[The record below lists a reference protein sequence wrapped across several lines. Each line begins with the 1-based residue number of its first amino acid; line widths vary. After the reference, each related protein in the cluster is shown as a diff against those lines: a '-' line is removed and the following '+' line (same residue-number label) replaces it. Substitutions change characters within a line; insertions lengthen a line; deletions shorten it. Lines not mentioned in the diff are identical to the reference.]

1 MICDEIVKSVKKLK
15 RRYREDNLFELCR
28 NMGILLLPQP
38 FGTQKGAIMGFFLEQ
53 RRIKTITYNSDLSDD
68 LQRIIVGHEL
78 GHSVLHARD
87 GIHAFHDVGLFDV
100 ASRFEREANLF
111 AAEFL
116 LEDDE
121 VLETLAQ
128 GGDFFSAAAI
138 LRVPMELLDFKFRI
152 MKWKGYDVAEPPIM
166 AQSNFLR
173 DVDLIGGDDEW

>member
-28 NMGILLLPQP
+28 NMGIILLPQP

-78 GHSVLHARD
+78 GHSVLHARS
-87 GIHAFHDVGLFDV
+87 GVHAFHDVGLFDV
-100 ASRFEREANLF
+100 SSRFEKEANLF

-116 LEDDE
+116 LDDNE

-152 MKWKGYDVAEPPIM
+152 MKWKGYELSEPPIT

-173 DVDLIGGDDEW
+173 DVDLISGQ

>member
-28 NMGILLLPQP
+28 NIGILLLPQP

-68 LQRIIVGHEL
+68 LQKIIVGHEL
-78 GHSVLHARD
+78 GHSVLHARS
-87 GIHAFHDVGLFDV
+87 GVHAFHDVGLFDV
-100 ASRFEREANLF
+100 SSRFEKEANLF

-116 LEDDE
+116 LDDDE

-173 DVDLIGGDDEW
+173 DVDLISGQ

>member
-38 FGTQKGAIMGFFLEQ
+38 FGTQKGAIMGFFLGQ

-78 GHSVLHARD
+78 GHSVLHARS
-87 GIHAFHDVGLFDV
+87 GVHAFHDVGLFDV
-100 ASRFEREANLF
+100 SSRFEKEANLF

-116 LEDDE
+116 LDDDE
-121 VLETLAQ
+121 VLETLSQ
-128 GGDFFSAAAI
+128 DGDFFSAAAI

-152 MKWKGYDVAEPPIM
+152 MKWKGYELTEPPIM

-173 DVDLIGGDDEW
+173 DVDLISGQ

>member
-28 NMGILLLPQP
+28 NMGIILLPQP

-53 RRIKTITYNSDLSDD
+53 RRIKTITYNSDLSED

-100 ASRFEREANLF
+100 SSRFEKEANLF

-116 LEDDE
+116 LGDDE

-128 GGDFFSAAAI
+128 DGDFFSAAAI

-152 MKWKGYDVAEPPIM
+152 MKRKGYDIAEPPIT

-173 DVDLIGGDDEW
+173 DVDLIGGDDGW

>member
-28 NMGILLLPQP
+28 NIGILLLPQP

-78 GHSVLHARD
+78 GHSVLHARS
-87 GIHAFHDVGLFDV
+87 GVHAFHDVGLFDV
-100 ASRFEREANLF
+100 SSRFEKEANLF

-116 LEDDE
+116 LDDDE

-152 MKWKGYDVAEPPIM
+152 MKWKGYELTEPPIF

-173 DVDLIGGDDEW
+173 DVDLISGQ

>member
-28 NMGILLLPQP
+28 NIGILLLPQP

-100 ASRFEREANLF
+100 SSRFEREANLF

-128 GGDFFSAAAI
+128 NGDFFSAAAI
-138 LRVPMELLDFKFRI
+138 LRVPVELLDFKFRI
-152 MKWKGYDVAEPPIM
+152 MKWKGYELTEPPIM

-173 DVDLIGGDDEW
+173 DVDLISGQ

>member
-1 MICDEIVKSVKKLK
+1 
-15 RRYREDNLFELCR
+15 
-28 NMGILLLPQP
+28 
-38 FGTQKGAIMGFFLEQ
+38 MGFFLEQ

-100 ASRFEREANLF
+100 SSRFEREANLF

-128 GGDFFSAAAI
+128 GGDFFSTAAI

>member
-15 RRYREDNLFELCR
+15 KRYHEDNLFELCG
-28 NMGILLLPQP
+28 NMGIILLPQS

-53 RRIKTITYNSDLSDD
+53 RRIKTITYNSDLSED

-100 ASRFEREANLF
+100 SSRFEKEANLF
-111 AAEFL
+111 AAEYL

-128 GGDFFSAAAI
+128 EGDFFSAAAV
-138 LRVPMELLDFKFRI
+138 LRVPVELLDFKFRI
-152 MKWKGYDVAEPPIM
+152 MKWKGYELTEPPIF

-173 DVDLIGGDDEW
+173 DVDLISGQ

>member
-78 GHSVLHARD
+78 GHSVLHARS
-87 GIHAFHDVGLFDV
+87 GVHAFHDVGLFDV
-100 ASRFEREANLF
+100 SSRFEKEANLF

-116 LEDDE
+116 LDDNE

-152 MKWKGYDVAEPPIM
+152 MKWKGYELSEPPIT

-173 DVDLIGGDDEW
+173 DVDLISGQ

>member
-28 NMGILLLPQP
+28 NMGLILLPQA

-53 RRIKTITYNSDLSDD
+53 RRIKTITYNSDLSED
-68 LQRIIVGHEL
+68 LQRVIVGHEL
-78 GHSVLHARD
+78 GHSVLHARN

-100 ASRFEREANLF
+100 SSRFEKEANLF
-111 AAEFL
+111 AAEYL

-121 VLETLAQ
+121 VLETLSQ
-128 GGDFFSAAAI
+128 DGDFFSAAAI
-138 LRVPMELLDFKFRI
+138 LRVPVELLDFKFRI
-152 MKWKGYDVAEPPIM
+152 MKWKGYELTEPPIF

-173 DVDLIGGDDEW
+173 DVDLISGQ

>member
-78 GHSVLHARD
+78 GHSVLHARS
-87 GIHAFHDVGLFDV
+87 GVHAFHDVGLFDV
-100 ASRFEREANLF
+100 SSRFEKEANLF

-116 LEDDE
+116 LDDDE

-128 GGDFFSAAAI
+128 GGDFFSAAAV

-152 MKWKGYDVAEPPIM
+152 MKWKGYELSEPPIT

-173 DVDLIGGDDEW
+173 DVDLISGQ

>member
-15 RRYREDNLFELCR
+15 KRYHEDNLFELCG
-28 NMGILLLPQP
+28 NMGIFLLPQS

-53 RRIKTITYNSDLSDD
+53 RRIKTITYNSDLSED

-100 ASRFEREANLF
+100 SSRFEKEANLF
-111 AAEFL
+111 AAEYL

-128 GGDFFSAAAI
+128 EGDFFSAAAV
-138 LRVPMELLDFKFRI
+138 LRVPMELLDFKFRN
-152 MKWKGYDVAEPPIM
+152 MKWKGYDLIESPIF

-173 DVDLIGGDDEW
+173 DVDLISGQ

>member
-28 NMGILLLPQP
+28 NIGILLLPQP

-78 GHSVLHARD
+78 GHSVLHARS
-87 GIHAFHDVGLFDV
+87 GVHAFHDVGLFDV
-100 ASRFEREANLF
+100 SSRFEKEANLF

-116 LEDDE
+116 LDDDE

-152 MKWKGYDVAEPPIM
+152 MKWKGYELSEPPIT

-173 DVDLIGGDDEW
+173 DVDLISGQ

>member
-28 NMGILLLPQP
+28 NMGILLLPQS

-78 GHSVLHARD
+78 GHSVLHARS

-100 ASRFEREANLF
+100 SSRFEKEANLF

-116 LEDDE
+116 LDDDE

-173 DVDLIGGDDEW
+173 DVDLISGQ

>member
-53 RRIKTITYNSDLSDD
+53 RRIKTITYNSDLSED
-68 LQRIIVGHEL
+68 LQRVIVGHEL

-100 ASRFEREANLF
+100 SSRFEKEANLF

-116 LEDDE
+116 LDDDE

-173 DVDLIGGDDEW
+173 DVDLISGQ

>member
-78 GHSVLHARD
+78 GHSVLHARS
-87 GIHAFHDVGLFDV
+87 GVHAFHDVGLFDV
-100 ASRFEREANLF
+100 SSRFEKEANLF

-116 LEDDE
+116 LDDDE

-152 MKWKGYDVAEPPIM
+152 MKWKGYELSEPPIT

-173 DVDLIGGDDEW
+173 DVDLISGQ